1 MEKTTASSS
10 TQRPPAAPGRKRL
23 SARETFAA
31 FRHPNYRLW
40 FFGQLVSLAGTW
52 MQTTAQGYLVYE
64 LTRSPA
70 FLGYVGFAAGVPSWI
85 FTLYGG
91 VLADR
96 IPRRTLLVITQCA
109 MMTLAFILAALTFT
123 RLVQPWHII
132 LLAFLLGIANAFD
145 APARQSFV
153 LEMVSREDMTNAI
166 ALNSTMFNSAAAVG
180 PAIAGL
186 TYAALGPAWCF
197 TLNGASFIAIIIAL
211 MLMKL
216 KPITLHTGSGS
227 ALADIKA
234 AFGFVWHHQV
244 VRTVIL
250 NLAVV
255 SLFGFSF
262 VTLIPAWAVGVLGGD
277 AATNGFLQSARGVG
291 ALGGG
296 LMLATIGGYTGRGK
310 LLTMGSLSLPLL
322 LLFFAGVRWL
332 PLSLL
337 ALAGTGWGFLMF
349 ANSSNALIQTLVP
362 DDLRGRVMSIFTL
375 SFFGLM
381 PLGSLLAGSV
391 ATRLGEP
398 MTVAIGALITLG
410 FAILVWLRVPQVR
423 AAT

>member
-1 MEKTTASSS
+1 MEKTAETQPTRRS
-10 TQRPPAAPGRKRL
+10 TRAPARRRP

-31 FRHPNYRLW
+31 LRHPNYRLW
-40 FFGQLVSLAGTW
+40 FIGQLVSLAGTW

-64 LTRSPA
+64 LTQSPA
-70 FLGYVGFAAGVPSWI
+70 FLGYVGFAAGIPSWI

-96 IPRRTLLVITQCA
+96 ISRRTMLVITQSA
-109 MMTLAFILAALTFT
+109 MMALAFILAALTFT
-123 RLVQPWHII
+123 HLVQPWHII
-132 LLAFLLGIANAFD
+132 ALALLLGVANAFD
-145 APARQSFV
+145 APARQAFV
-153 LEMVSREDMTNAI
+153 LEMVPREDMTNAI
-166 ALNSTMFNSAAAVG
+166 ALNSTMFNSAAAIG

-186 TYAALGPAWCF
+186 AYAALGPGWCF

-211 MLMKL
+211 LLMKL
-216 KPITLHTGSGS
+216 EPVVPMTSKGS
-227 ALADIKA
+227 ALADIKKA
-234 AFGFVWHHQV
+234 MGFVIRQPV

-262 VTLIPAWAVGVLGGD
+262 VTLIPAWAVDVLGGD
-277 AATNGFLQSARGVG
+277 AATNGFLQSARGLG

-296 LMLATIGGYTGRGK
+296 LMLATIGGYTARGK
-310 LLTMGSLSLPLL
+310 LLSMGSLVLPLL

-337 ALAGTGWGFLMF
+337 ALAGIGWGFLMF

-362 DDLRGRVMSIFTL
+362 DELRGRVMSIFTL

-381 PLGSLLAGSV
+381 PVGSLLAGGV
-391 ATRLGEP
+391 ATLLGEP
-398 MTVAIGALITLG
+398 FTVAIGALVTLG
-410 FAILVWLRVPQVR
+410 FAILIWLRVPEVR